1 MKYKQPTDVVMLLAI
16 NIAWR
21 FHLTLIRMA
30 VIKKTS
36 SRRLACNAGVI
47 VLA

>member
-1 MKYKQPTDVVMLLAI
+1 MKYKQPTDVVMLLAT
-16 NIAWR
+16 NIARR

-30 VIKKTS
+30 VIKKTN
-36 SRRLACNAGVI
+36 SRRSAYSAGVI